1 MENKHILIINNL
13 GSLMKQQFESGN
25 LHKIHPDFSKNIKSI
40 QYFENGYTFFN
51 NGPDSNILETV
62 DNLFNK
68 IQKYDF
74 DGAIISAGAY
84 SCLLADFIITKLN
97 KTAFVIGGDLSY
109 YFGIS
114 CKRTTIFYTKEIN
127 ELWIKVPDNLKPP
140 GYEKIEDGC
149 YW

>member
-1 MENKHILIINNL
+1 
-13 GSLMKQQFESGN
+13 MKQQFDSGN
-25 LHKIHPDFSKNIKSI
+25 LHKIHPEFPKNIKSI

-68 IQKYDF
+68 IKKYDF

-84 SCLLADFIITKLN
+84 SCLLADMIITKLN
-97 KTAFVIGGDLSY
+97 KTVFVIGGGLSY

-114 CKRTTIFYTKEIN
+114 NKRTKIFHSNEIN
-127 ELWIKVPDNLKPP
+127 DFFIEVPEHLKPL